1 MGRARV
7 TYGQGKGGTEI
18 HIGLKYRELNRPT
31 GRPRYRHGGN
41 IEVDCQYNRRAWT
54 KARNF
59 GFHNM
64 QAFSSVTEEL
74 LASQEDPWSIALV
87 GLCMPQNAATG

>member
-1 MGRARV
+1 MV
-7 TYGQGKGGTEI
+7 ILKWIVNTY
-18 HIGLKYRELNRPT
+18 Y
-31 GRPRYRHGGN
+31 
-41 IEVDCQYNRRAWT
+41 RRAWVG
-54 KARNF
+54 ARNF

-74 LASQEDPWSIALV
+74 IVPQEDPWSIALV